1 METAWIQ
8 EGKKTWE
15 EEKNEM
21 SLPRKVKDFLQWM
34 EEKQGFRPFRLEDR
48 AMVDQY
54 SRESVFFDLSFT
66 NFWAWEEVFH
76 YYWKM
81 VGDTLAVVYITLE
94 QVPAVILMPGPSRRL
109 EAAVHVLRELF
120 GRWGY
125 SLICE
130 YIPEEWLPL
139 YKGLG
144 VPTEVSTHRDW
155 SDYVYDVAD
164 FTLLEGVANK
174 SRRRELKLVEGIDG
188 VHFEPLRQELFHPM
202 LQVFDRWCQDRDCK
216 DCFYGCERQAFAR
229 LENIWEEGR
238 YYGGLV
244 YIEEEPMAFA
254 LGETLGN
261 CACYSFQKNAVNLR
275 GLTYYISYRCVLL
288 PGHPPQLNWCEDMGL
303 AGLRENKLH
312 YRPSRLVDKYTV
324 TIRP

>member
-1 METAWIQ
+1 MATAWIRD
-8 EGKKTWE
+8 GKKQWE

-21 SLPRKVKDFLQWM
+21 SLPRKLKDFLQWM
-34 EEKQGFRPFRLEDR
+34 KEKQGFRPFRLEDR

-76 YYWKM
+76 YCWKM
-81 VGDTLAVVYITLE
+81 VGDTLAVVYITLD

-120 GRWGY
+120 GRWGH

-164 FTLLEGVANK
+164 FTLL
-174 SRRRELKLVEGIDG
+174 DG
-188 VHFEPLRQELFHPM
+188 VHFEPLRPELFHPM
-202 LQVFDRWCQDRDCK
+202 LQVFDQWCQDRDCK
-216 DCFYGCERQAFAR
+216 DCFFGCERQAFAR

-275 GLTYYISYRCVLL
+275 GLTYYISYRCALL

>member
-1 METAWIQ
+1 
-8 EGKKTWE
+8 
-15 EEKNEM
+15 M
-21 SLPRKVKDFLQWM
+21 SLPRKVKDFLRWM
-34 EEKQGFRPFRLEDR
+34 KEKQGFRPFRLEDR

-94 QVPAVILMPGPSRRL
+94 QVPAGIVMPGPSRRL

-155 SDYVYDVAD
+155 SDYVSDVAD
-164 FTLLEGVANK
+164 FTLLEGGANK
-174 SRRRELKLVEGIDG
+174 SRRRELKLVEEIDG
-188 VHFEPLRQELFHPM
+188 VHFEPLRQELLHPM

-244 YIEEEPMAFA
+244 YI
-254 LGETLGN
+254 
-261 CACYSFQKNAVNLR
+261 
-275 GLTYYISYRCVLL
+275 
-288 PGHPPQLNWCEDMGL
+288 
-303 AGLRENKLH
+303 
-312 YRPSRLVDKYTV
+312 
-324 TIRP
+324 

>member
-1 METAWIQ
+1 METARIWD
-8 EGKKTWE
+8 GKKQWE
-15 EEKNEM
+15 EEKPEVL
-21 SLPRKVKDFLQWM
+21 LPQKLKDFLQWLK
-34 EEKQGFRPFRLEDR
+34 EKQGFRSFRLEDR

-76 YYWKM
+76 YCWKL
-81 VGDTLAVVYITLE
+81 VGDTLAVVYITLD

-109 EAAVHVLRELF
+109 EAAVHVLSELF
-120 GRWGY
+120 GRWGH

-130 YIPEEWLPL
+130 YIPEEWLSL

-164 FTLLEGVANK
+164 FTLLEGGANK
-174 SRRRELKLVEGIDG
+174 SRRRELKLVEGTAG
-188 VHFEPLRQELFHPM
+188 VRFEPLRQELFHPM

-216 DCFYGCERQAFAR
+216 DCFFGCERQAFAR
-229 LENIWEEGR
+229 LESIWEEGR

-244 YIEEEPMAFA
+244 YIEEKPMAFA

-275 GLTYYISYRCVLL
+275 GLTYYISYHCALL